1 MSTENNQNSS
11 ELTSELNRLGE
22 NLANLLRAAWE
33 SEERRS
39 VEREIT
45 TGLEQMNKK
54 LADAA
59 DQIRHDAALNQARRS
74 AKEAWETAHGP
85 QVLNEL
91 RMGVLD
97 TLKAINADLARR
109 AAPAQEA
116 SSPRAEE
123 VVVEGERKKGGVPH
137 DCPIIWTLSSH
148 SSLPARPFFVTG
160 CCTSL
165 HVEQEVHDVA
175 VLDDVFLAFGTQAS
189 GRANH

>member
-1 MSTENNQNSS
+1 MSTENRRNSS
-11 ELTSELNRLGE
+11 DLTNELNQLGE
-22 NLANLLRAAWE
+22 NLANLLRAAWD

-45 TGLEQMNKK
+45 AGLEQMNKK

-59 DQIRHDAALNQARRS
+59 EQIRHDAALNQAKRS

-97 TLKAINADLARR
+97 TLKAVNADLARR

-123 VVVEGERKKGGVPH
+123 TVVESETKP
-137 DCPIIWTLSSH
+137 D
-148 SSLPARPFFVTG
+148 
-160 CCTSL
+160 
-165 HVEQEVHDVA
+165 
-175 VLDDVFLAFGTQAS
+175 
-189 GRANH
+189 